1 MTYFR
6 INLNRLEDTAAAQ
19 RKARAGLVL
28 FIGLALAAA
37 CLLFSALYIN
47 ARLGAKVRAF
57 ERTARDLDAQI
68 QSLRQSGRYISEEE
82 VYSLDRLNGQR
93 IFWTRKLESLA
104 ALVGDRI
111 ALTEIKYERSVL
123 YVRGIARL
131 DRGKNNFGLV
141 SDFIERIKAEA
152 AFARDFHE
160 IDFRSSNRVEYMDQN
175 LLNFDIVMN
184 PGEAGR
190 G

>member
-19 RKARAGLVL
+19 RKARAGLAL
-28 FIGLALAAA
+28 FIGLAFAAA
-37 CLLFSALYIN
+37 CLFAGALYLN

-57 ERTARDLDAQI
+57 ERTARELDAKI
-68 QSLRQSGRYISEEE
+68 QKLRQSGQYISEEE
-82 VYSLDRLNGQR
+82 VYSLDRLNSR
-93 IFWTRKLESLA
+93 RVFWTRKLETLA
-104 ALVGDRI
+104 GLVGERI
-111 ALTEIKYERSVL
+111 ALTEIKYERGVL

-131 DRGKNNFGLV
+131 DRGQNNFGLV
-141 SDFIERIKAEA
+141 SDFLERIKAEA
-152 AFARDFHE
+152 AFARDFRE
-160 IDFRSSNRVEYMDQN
+160 INFRSSNRVEYMDQD